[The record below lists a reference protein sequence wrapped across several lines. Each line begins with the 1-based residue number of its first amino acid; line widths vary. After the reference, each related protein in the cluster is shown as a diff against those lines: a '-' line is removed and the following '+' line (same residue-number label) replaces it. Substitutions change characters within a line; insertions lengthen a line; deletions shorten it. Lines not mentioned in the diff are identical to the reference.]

1 MTFDRNDFARIQW
14 SLLTALALIAAGS
27 ALIVVSDRH
36 HRTALREQT
45 AVRAQL
51 DEFESKLR
59 QVRAEENEIKQKA
72 SLFSRLQARGIIGEE
87 QRLDWV
93 ELIKEI
99 RDLRKLL
106 DVQYE
111 FSPQQTLDKGSAGGY
126 TFKSSAMRLQMKLL
140 HEMDLLNFINDLRQ
154 HAKAYVRVRA
164 CTVSR
169 VPRTIGTGGDGSQL
183 TAECELEWITIL
195 PAGGAT

>member
-1 MTFDRNDFARIQW
+1 MTFDRNDFSRIQW
-14 SLLTALALIAAGS
+14 SLLAAVALIAAGA
-27 ALIVVSDRH
+27 ALIVTSERY
-36 HRTALREQT
+36 HRTAVREQ
-45 AVRAQL
+45 AAIKAQL
-51 DEFESKLR
+51 DEFEGKLR

-72 SLFSRLQARGIIGEE
+72 ALFANLQARGIIGEE

-111 FSPQQTLDKGSAGGY
+111 FSPQQTLDKASAGGY

-140 HEMDLLNFINDLRQ
+140 HEMDLLNFINDLRL

-164 CTVSR
+164 CSVTR
-169 VPRTIGTGGDGSQL
+169 VPRTMTTGGDGSQL

-195 PAGGAT
+195 PARGAT